1 MSDSRGAGATSSAA
15 DRLRSAVAART
26 RAEVDEAVAI
36 ADLASEHEWHA
47 GDSFDVIGVR
57 PVRIGAD
64 GTELVD
70 EFLPL
75 EVATLKHISVGAAT
89 WLISDIV
96 NLKARHPRLWERT
109 LAGAIPVFRAC
120 QLAAEVSRCEL
131 TAEQARELDA
141 ELAGKLDGL
150 PWRRVLQLARGLLAT
165 IAADRVA
172 EAQRRAREQRYV
184 RKSHT
189 DDPAVS
195 YLTALVDTR
204 DAIFFDAMVD
214 RIADILGDRGDTDP
228 KDLRRAR
235 AIGILATPARAQLLL
250 AEAVGVVGEVRAT
263 DPRLLPTTQ
272 LYVHVAEETLLRG
285 AGTARIE
292 GIGPLA
298 ATMLK
303 HLIGESRIHVAP
315 VIRPYAELAVDSYEI
330 PEAIRRQVL
339 LRDTWEIFPYSS
351 RPARHQDLDHTVP
364 YRRGKPRQTRGSNL
378 GPLSRRPHR
387 GKTHGDWRLQQ
398 PKPGVF
404 WWDSPTA
411 DCYRVDRNGT
421 THFPPTPIGR
431 ELARTSRLNDRG
443 LCASALEKALH
454 GTLSRAPER
463 PRRSGGAATA
473 RRLRRGTRHSR

>member
-1 MSDSRGAGATSSAA
+1 MNDSIGAGDTSSAA
-15 DRLRSAVAART
+15 DRLREAVAART

-36 ADLASEHEWHA
+36 ADLASEHEWLA

-75 EVATLKHISVGAAT
+75 EVATLKKISVGAAT
-89 WLISDIV
+89 WLIRDIV

-120 QLAAEVSRCEL
+120 QLA
-131 TAEQARELDA
+131 ARELDA

-172 EAQRRAREQRYV
+172 EAQRRARAQRYV

-204 DAIFFDAMVD
+204 DAIFFDGMVD
-214 RIADILGDRGDTDP
+214 RIADILADRGDTDP

-250 AEAVGVVGEVRAT
+250 AEAVGVAGEVKAT

-272 LYVHVAEETLLRG
+272 LYVHVAEETLHRG
-285 AGTARIE
+285 AGTSRIE

-303 HLIGESRIHVAP
+303 FLIGESRIHVTP
-315 VIRPYAELAVDSYEI
+315 VIRPYADTAVDAYEI
-330 PEAIRRQVL
+330 PEAIRKQVL
-339 LRDTWEIFPYSS
+339 LRDTWEVFPYSS

-443 LCASALEKALH
+443 LCVSALEKALP
-454 GTLSRAPER
+454 GALSRPPER
-463 PRRSGGAATA
+463 PRTSGRAATA
-473 RRLRRGTRHSR
+473 RRLRRGTRRSR